1 MLILLQTGG
10 LCLHYVQPTGIAGR
24 LLRIVG
30 SDALEPLNPALGE
43 SDCGESET
51 SAARAA
57 HRPSGPTGIPLSLA
71 ANFRWAFA
79 GNVVY
84 AACQWAMLSVLA
96 RLGTAEAVGQ
106 FVLGLSI
113 AAPIMALTMLQLRSV
128 QVTDVHEAFTFAD
141 YFGTRIVWTIAGLIA
156 IVVCASVGGEDRGTF
171 WVVVL
176 VGMMKGVDSMS
187 DIVRG
192 LFQHRER
199 MDLSG
204 ISLMVKGPPS
214 LLALAVVMGLTGSV
228 VLASAA
234 MAVVWVVSFATYDL
248 FYANRLLAPGVAVPK
263 SGKQIRPRFRLGVM
277 GRLTWTAFPLGIVMA
292 VISLQINIPRYVLQS
307 CAGSKLLGYFGAIV
321 YPMMAGMMVT
331 TAMGQ
336 SASPRLARYFA
347 EDLTA
352 FVRLLSQLSGISA
365 ALAIAMIVGTYA
377 IGDRV
382 LWLLY
387 GAEYTAYYR
396 EFVVVVV
403 AWGLQLVSSCWG
415 YGLTA
420 ARHFRTQVG
429 LTGASCVATV
439 GAAFVFIP
447 RYGVMGAALSVL
459 VTSVAMA
466 IGYAVAVFW
475 AVRAKR
481 RQGVS

>member
-1 MLILLQTGG
+1 
-10 LCLHYVQPTGIAGR
+10 
-24 LLRIVG
+24 
-30 SDALEPLNPALGE
+30 
-43 SDCGESET
+43 
-51 SAARAA
+51 
-57 HRPSGPTGIPLSLA
+57 LA

-214 LLALAVVMGLTGSV
+214 LLALAVVMALTGSV

-234 MAVVWVVSFATYDL
+234 TAVVWAVSFATYDL
-248 FYANRLLAPGVAVPK
+248 FYANRLLASGVAVPK
-263 SGKQIRPRFRLGVM
+263 SGKQIRPLDQKGVDLPV
-277 GRLTWTAFPLGIVMA
+277 RQSGID
-292 VISLQINIPRYVLQS
+292 LIPV
-307 CAGSKLLGYFGAIV
+307 CAIV
-321 YPMMAGMMVT
+321 GRTKYPSACSCKEVT
-331 TAMGQ
+331 KM
-336 SASPRLARYFA
+336 
-347 EDLTA
+347 
-352 FVRLLSQLSGISA
+352 
-365 ALAIAMIVGTYA
+365 
-377 IGDRV
+377 
-382 LWLLY
+382 
-387 GAEYTAYYR
+387 
-396 EFVVVVV
+396 
-403 AWGLQLVSSCWG
+403 
-415 YGLTA
+415 
-420 ARHFRTQVG
+420 
-429 LTGASCVATV
+429 
-439 GAAFVFIP
+439 
-447 RYGVMGAALSVL
+447 
-459 VTSVAMA
+459 
-466 IGYAVAVFW
+466 
-475 AVRAKR
+475 
-481 RQGVS
+481 